1 MKVKMTCKV
10 VVGEYNTCWSR
21 YFDSI
26 QDAVWYYENR
36 MFTGEQ
42 PNSII
47 MEDIDGSG
55 STLFSATG
63 TLGKSISFSVI
74 VQREE
79 SEPPKELGE

>member
-10 VVGEYNTCWSR
+10 AVCEYDTCWSR

-47 MEDIDGSG
+47 MDDIDGSG
-55 STLFSATG
+55 SILFSATG
-63 TLGKSISFSVI
+63 TLGKDIIFSVI

-79 SEPPKELGE
+79 SEMPKELGE